1 MVTSRRGLKYRKVAS
16 VPFFIMRM
24 KYLEARISMVQEMG
38 QPEVDILRRESLVR
52 VGSLV
57 KTKRAVMCHVSPCD
71 T

>member
-1 MVTSRRGLKYRKVAS
+1 MPY
-16 VPFFIMRM
+16 FIMRM

-52 VGSLV
+52 VGPCV